1 MRRRSNSLR
10 VVAALLLG
18 VHLAGCIK
26 TWQPSPI
33 GPTETVATN
42 PDRVLVKLTDGS
54 RVVLREPRV
63 ENGSILSPDGSA
75 VLDSVLVVETRQ
87 VNIIANVLV
96 YGLGSAVVVL
106 ATLVFL
112 HAPS

>member
-42 PDRVLVKLTDGS
+42 PDRVFELPTSLPDPPGVDP
-54 RVVLREPRV
+54 RENP
-63 ENGSILSPDGSA
+63 L
-75 VLDSVLVVETRQ
+75 
-87 VNIIANVLV
+87 
-96 YGLGSAVVVL
+96 
-106 ATLVFL
+106 
-112 HAPS
+112 